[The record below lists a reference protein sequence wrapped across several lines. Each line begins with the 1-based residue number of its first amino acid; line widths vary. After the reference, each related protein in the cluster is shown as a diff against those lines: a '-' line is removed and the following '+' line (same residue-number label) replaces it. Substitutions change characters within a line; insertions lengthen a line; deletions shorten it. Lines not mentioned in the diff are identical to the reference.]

1 MRHRVKKKHFDRTK
15 EQRKALLRSLARALI
30 LEERITTGEER
41 AKALKSFIEKL
52 ISLAIKSL
60 QTEDKIKKLHYRRK
74 ALSLLP
80 DKPAVAKLFEDIAPR
95 YENRTG
101 GYVRIVK
108 LPMPRKG
115 DSAEL
120 AIIEFVEE

>member
-15 EQRKALLRSLARALI
+15 EQRKALFRSLARALI
-30 LEERITTGEER
+30 LEERITTGVEK
-41 AKALKSFIEKL
+41 AKALRPFIERL
-52 ISLAIKSL
+52 ITLARKAEA
-60 QTEDKIKKLHYRRK
+60 TDDKIKKLHYRRE

-80 DKPAVAKLFEDIAPR
+80 DKEAVAKLFEDLGPR
-95 YENRTG
+95 FAGRNG

-108 LPMPRKG
+108 LPNPRRG

-120 AIIEFVEE
+120 AIIEFVE

>member
-15 EQRKALLRSLARALI
+15 EQRKALYRSLARALI
-30 LEERITTGEER
+30 LEERITTGVEK
-41 AKALKSFIEKL
+41 AKALRPFIERL
-52 ISLAIKSL
+52 ITLARKANA
-60 QTEDKIKKLHYRRK
+60 TEDNIKKLHYRRE

-80 DKPAVAKLFEDIAPR
+80 DKEAVAKLFEDLGPR
-95 YENRTG
+95 FAERNG

-108 LPMPRKG
+108 LAKPRRG

-120 AIIEFVEE
+120 AVIEFVE

>member
-15 EQRKALLRSLARALI
+15 EQRKALFRSLARALI
-30 LEERITTGEER
+30 LEERITTGVEK
-41 AKALKSFIEKL
+41 AKALRPFIEKL
-52 ISLAIKSL
+52 ITLAKKAAV
-60 QTEDKIKKLHYRRK
+60 TEDNIQKLHYRRE

-80 DKPAVAKLFEDIAPR
+80 DKEAITKLFEDLGPR
-95 YENRTG
+95 FSERNG

-108 LPMPRKG
+108 LPLPRRG

-120 AIIEFVEE
+120 AIMEFVE

>member
-15 EQRKALLRSLARALI
+15 EQRKALFRALARALI
-30 LEERITTGEER
+30 LEERITTGVEK
-41 AKALKSFIEKL
+41 AKALRPFIERL
-52 ISLAIKSL
+52 ITLAKKAEA
-60 QTEDKIKKLHYRRK
+60 TEDRIKKLHYRRE

-80 DKPAVAKLFEDIAPR
+80 DKEAVAKLFEDLGPR
-95 YENRTG
+95 FAERNG

-108 LPMPRKG
+108 LAKPRRG

-120 AIIEFVEE
+120 AIVEFVE

>member
-1 MRHRVKKKHFDRTK
+1 MRHKVKKKHFDRTK

-30 LEERITTGEER
+30 LEERIKTGEQKAKVLR
-41 AKALKSFIEKL
+41 AFIERL
-52 ISLAIKSL
+52 ITLAKKANA
-60 QTEDKIKKLHYRRK
+60 TEDKVKQLQYRRQ

-80 DKPAVAKLFEDIAPR
+80 DKEAVAKLFEDLGPR
-95 YENRTG
+95 FAERNG

-108 LPMPRKG
+108 LPIQRRG

-120 AIIEFVEE
+120 AIIEFVE